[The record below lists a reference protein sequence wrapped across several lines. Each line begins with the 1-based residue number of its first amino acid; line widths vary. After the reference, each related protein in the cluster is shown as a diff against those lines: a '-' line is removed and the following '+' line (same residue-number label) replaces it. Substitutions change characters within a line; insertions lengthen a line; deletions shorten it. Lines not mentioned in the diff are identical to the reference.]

1 MSQSDRLLVLLA
13 AAVIGCGG
21 DGGTGPG
28 PVVNC
33 AEPTPV
39 ALPVGGFQL
48 VDASQ
53 TGCVEFAG
61 TAAAQEYLVVGY
73 SGAGQVT
80 QRGVSGG
87 FEFRVGAPAHA
98 MPSTDRRTLVGPD
111 LVPGLTAE
119 PGNALEFHEALRRRE
134 SALVASGAASLSPR
148 SQTAFR
154 GPPTVGQQDQF
165 RVCATLACLQFTPI
179 SATARV
185 VGQRGVIWVDNKP
198 TAGTEQLS
206 LADLQELGSLFDDY
220 LYPID
225 TTAFGSPS
233 DIDGSQ
239 RVDIVITE
247 RVNQLT
253 SDCSRGRVVGYFFGG
268 DLLATQPGSNQ
279 REVFFA
285 LAPRPTVG
293 NCPAVTRSTALR
305 ALPPVLIHELQHMIS
320 FNERVLRRG
329 RSDEVSWLNEGLSQ
343 FAEDLGQ
350 FLIPDSRCPTSSSC
364 FSQFGSSNLRNAY
377 EFMLDPED
385 TFLVSP
391 SDDGPTLEGRGASWL
406 FVRWLADH
414 FSSDTLRGT
423 TLTRALTSGSST
435 GAANIVAA
443 TGVPFSTLVGEWLS
457 TLWVNDLPGMPQA
470 GRLRYRTWN
479 FRSTY
484 ATNSPGTFPKAYPL
498 EPTLVTSGGSS
509 GSGTLKA
516 GTGRFLRVALGPGS
530 GPMQVRLT
538 GPGGVA
544 PAGALAARI
553 AVVRT
558 K

>member
-1 MSQSDRLLVLLA
+1 MSKSDRLLMVLA
-13 AAVIGCGG
+13 AAMIGCGG
-21 DGGTGPG
+21 SGGTGPG
-28 PVVNC
+28 PAVDC
-33 AEPTPV
+33 TSPTPV
-39 ALPVGGFQL
+39 TLLVGGFQL

-53 TGCVEFAG
+53 TGCIELSGAS
-61 TAAAQEYLVVGY
+61 AAQEYLVVAY

-80 QRGVSGG
+80 QSGVSGG
-87 FEFRVGAPAHA
+87 FELRVGPPAQA
-98 MPSTDRRTLVGPD
+98 AALTDRPSLVGPD
-111 LVPGLTAE
+111 LMPGLTAE

-134 SALVASGAASLSPR
+134 AALVASGAASLSPR
-148 SQTAFR
+148 GPPAMR

-165 RVCATLACLQFTPI
+165 RVCSTLACAQTTPI
-179 SATARV
+179 TATARV
-185 VGQRGVIWVDNKP
+185 VGQRGVIWVDNEP
-198 TAGTEQLS
+198 TGGTEQLS
-206 LADLQELGSLFDDY
+206 LADLEQLGSLFDDY

-225 TTAFGSPS
+225 TTAFGATS

-239 RVDIVITE
+239 RVDIVVTE

-253 SDCSRGRVVGYFFGG
+253 ADCTNGRVIGYFFGG
-268 DLLATQPGSNQ
+268 DLLVTQPGSNQ

-293 NCPAVTRSTALR
+293 NCPAVTRTTALR

-350 FLIPDSRCPTSSSC
+350 FLIPDSRCPASTSC
-364 FSQFGSSNLRNAY
+364 FSQFDGNNLHNAY
-377 EFMLDPED
+377 EFMLDPEA

-391 SDDGPTLEGRGASWL
+391 RDAGPTLEGRGASWL

-423 TLTRALTSGSST
+423 TLTRALTSGAST
-435 GAANIVAA
+435 GADNIAVA
-443 TGVPFSTLVGEWLS
+443 TGVPFATLVGEWLS
-457 TLWVNDLPGMPQA
+457 TLWVDELPGFPQA
-470 GRLRYRTWN
+470 GRLRYLTWN

-484 ATNSPGTFPKAYPL
+484 ATNSPGSFAKAYPL
-498 EPTLVTSGGSS
+498 EPTLVGIGGTS
-509 GSGTLKA
+509 GSGTLRA
-516 GTGRFLRVALGPGS
+516 GTGRFLRVALGSGS

-544 PAGALAARI
+544 PAGALSARI

-558 K
+558 R

>member
-1 MSQSDRLLVLLA
+1 MPKSDRPLMVLV

-21 DGGTGPG
+21 SGGTGPG

-33 AEPTPV
+33 AAPTPV
-39 ALPVGGFQL
+39 ALPIGGFQL

-53 TGCVEFAG
+53 TGCIELSG
-61 TAAAQEYLVVGY
+61 TTAAQEYLVVGY
-73 SGAGQVT
+73 SGSGQVT
-80 QRGVSGG
+80 QSGVSGG
-87 FEFRVGAPAHA
+87 FELRVGMPAQA
-98 MPSTDRRTLVGPD
+98 ALSAGQRSLVGRDP
-111 LVPGLTAE
+111 LSGFTAE
-119 PGNALEFHEALRRRE
+119 PGSAIQFHEGLRRRE
-134 SALVASGAASLSPR
+134 AALVASGAASLSPR
-148 SQTAFR
+148 GQPALR
-154 GPPTVGQQDQF
+154 DPPTVGQQDQF
-165 RVCATLACLQFTPI
+165 RVCSTLACGQITPI
-179 SATARV
+179 TATARV
-185 VGQRGVIWVDNKP
+185 VGQRGVIWVDNAP
-198 TAGTEQLS
+198 TGGADQLS
-206 LADLQELGSLFDDY
+206 LADLEQLGSLFDDY

-225 TTAFGSPS
+225 TTAFGATS

-239 RVDIVITE
+239 RVDIVVTE

-253 SDCSRGRVVGYFFGG
+253 TDCTNGRVVGYFFGG
-268 DLLATQPGSNQ
+268 DLLVTQPGSNQ

-285 LAPRPTVG
+285 LAPRPAVG
-293 NCPAVTRSTALR
+293 NCPAVTRATALR

-350 FLIPDSRCPTSSSC
+350 FLIPDSRCPASTSC

-377 EFMLDPED
+377 EFMLDPEA

-391 SDDGPTLEGRGASWL
+391 RNDGPTLEGRGASWL

-414 FSSDTLRGT
+414 FSTDTLRGT
-423 TLTRALTSGSST
+423 TLTRALTSGAPT
-435 GAANIVAA
+435 GADNIAAA
-443 TGVPFSTLVGEWLS
+443 TGVPFATLVGEWLS
-457 TLWVNDLPGMPQA
+457 TLWVDDLPGVPQT

-484 ATNSPGTFPKAYPL
+484 ATNSPGTFAKAYPL
-498 EPTLVTSGGSS
+498 EPTLVTSGTS
-509 GSGTLKA
+509 GSGTLRA
-516 GTGRFLRVALGPGS
+516 GTGRFLRVALSSGS

-544 PAGALAARI
+544 PAGTLSARI

-558 K
+558 R

>member
-1 MSQSDRLLVLLA
+1 MSESNRLLMVLATAL
-13 AAVIGCGG
+13 IGCGG
-21 DGGTGPG
+21 GGGTGPG

-33 AEPTPV
+33 ASPIPV
-39 ALPVGGFQL
+39 ALPVGGIQL

-61 TAAAQEYLVVGY
+61 VTAAEEYLVVGY

-80 QRGVSGG
+80 QSGVSGA
-87 FEFRVGAPAHA
+87 FEMRVGAPTQATV
-98 MPSTDRRTLVGPD
+98 MSDRRALAGRD
-111 LVPGLTAE
+111 LVPGLAAE
-119 PGNALEFHEALRRRE
+119 PENALAFHAMLRRRE
-134 SALVASGAASLSPR
+134 AALAASGAAELSPR
-148 SQTAFR
+148 SPAFLR
-154 GPPTVGQQDQF
+154 GPPTVGQQDGFQ
-165 RVCATLACLQFTPI
+165 VCATLACTQFTPI
-179 SATARV
+179 TATARV
-185 VGQRGVIWVDNKP
+185 VGERGVIWVDNAP
-198 TAGTEQLS
+198 TDGTEQLS
-206 LADLQELGSLFDDY
+206 LADLQQLGALFDDY

-225 TTAFGSPS
+225 TTAFGATS
-233 DIDGSQ
+233 DIDGNQ
-239 RVDIVITE
+239 RVDIVISE

-253 SDCSRGRVVGYFFGG
+253 TDCTNGRVVGYFFGG
-268 DLLATQPGSNQ
+268 DLLATHQGSNQ

-285 LAPRPTVG
+285 FAPRPTVG
-293 NCPAVTRSTALR
+293 NCPAVTRTTALR

-350 FLIPDSRCPTSSSC
+350 FLIPDLRCPTSTSC
-364 FSQFGSSNLRNAY
+364 FSQFGSGNLRNAY
-377 EFMLDPED
+377 EFMLDPEA

-391 SDDGPTLEGRGASWL
+391 RDDGPTLEGRGASWL
-406 FVRWLADH
+406 FIRWLADH

-423 TLTRALTSGSST
+423 TLTRALTSGAAT
-435 GAANIVAA
+435 GADNIASA
-443 TGVPFSTLVGEWLS
+443 TGVPFPTLVGEWLS
-457 TLWVNDLPGMPQA
+457 TLWVDDLPGFPQA

-484 ATNSPGTFPKAYPL
+484 ARNSPGTFPKAYPL
-498 EPTLVTSGGSS
+498 EPILVTSSGTS
-509 GSGTLKA
+509 GSGTLRG
-516 GTGRFLRVALGPGS
+516 GTGRFLRVALAAGN

-544 PAGALAARI
+544 PAGALSARI

>member
-1 MSQSDRLLVLLA
+1 MSQSDRLLMLLA
-13 AAVIGCGG
+13 TALIGCGG

-33 AEPTPV
+33 ASPTPV
-39 ALPVGGFQL
+39 SLPVGGFQL

-53 TGCVEFAG
+53 TGCIEIAG
-61 TAAAQEYLVVGY
+61 AGAAQEYLVVAY

-80 QRGVSGG
+80 QSGVSGG
-87 FEFRVGAPAHA
+87 FELRVGGPAQA
-98 MPSTDRRTLVGPD
+98 AASTGRHSLIGPE
-111 LVPGLTAE
+111 LMPGLIGE
-119 PGNALEFHEALRRRE
+119 PGNALAFHEALRRRE
-134 SALVASGAASLSPR
+134 AALVASGAASLSPE
-148 SQTAFR
+148 SQPAFR

-165 RVCATLACLQFTPI
+165 RVCATLACQKFTPI

-185 VGQRGVIWVDNKP
+185 VGQRGVIWVDNEP
-198 TAGTEQLS
+198 TSGIEQLS
-206 LADLQELGSLFDDY
+206 LTDLQDLSSLFDDY

-253 SDCSRGRVVGYFFGG
+253 TDCSRGRVVGYFFGG
-268 DLLATQPGSNQ
+268 DLLATQSGSNQ

-285 LAPRPTVG
+285 FAPRPTVG
-293 NCPAVTRSTALR
+293 NCPAVTRSSALR

-350 FLIPDSRCPTSSSC
+350 FLIPDSRCPTSTSC

-377 EFMLDPED
+377 EFMLDPEA

-391 SDDGPTLEGRGASWL
+391 GDDGPTLEGRGASWL

-423 TLTRALTSGSST
+423 TLTRALVSGSST
-435 GAANIVAA
+435 GAANIAAA
-443 TGVPFSTLVGEWLS
+443 TGVSFPTLVGEWLS
-457 TLWVNDLPGMPQA
+457 TLWVDDLPGVPQT

-479 FRSTY
+479 FRSSY
-484 ATNSPGTFPKAYPL
+484 AANSPGTFQKSYPL
-498 EPTLVTSGGSS
+498 EPSLVTSGGTS
-509 GSGTLKA
+509 GSGTLRA
-516 GTGRFLRVALGPGS
+516 GTGRFLRVASGPGS
-530 GPMQVRLT
+530 GPVQVRLT
-538 GPGGVA
+538 GPGSVA
-544 PAGALAARI
+544 PAGALVARI

>member
-1 MSQSDRLLVLLA
+1 V
-13 AAVIGCGG
+13 
-21 DGGTGPG
+21 
-28 PVVNC
+28 
-33 AEPTPV
+33 
-39 ALPVGGFQL
+39 

-53 TGCVEFAG
+53 TGCIEFAG
-61 TAAAQEYLVVGY
+61 VTAAEEYLVVGY

-80 QRGVSGG
+80 QSGVSGG
-87 FEFRVGAPAHA
+87 FELRVGAPVPTAVA
-98 MPSTDRRTLVGPD
+98 PARRALVGLD
-111 LVPGLTAE
+111 LVPGLAAE
-119 PGNALEFHEALRRRE
+119 PGTALEFHATLRRRE
-134 SALVASGAASLSPR
+134 AALAASGAASLSPP
-148 SQTAFR
+148 SLAALR
-154 GPPTVGQQDQF
+154 GPPTVGQQDVF
-165 RVCATLACLQFTPI
+165 RVCATLACVQFTPI
-179 SATARV
+179 TATARV
-185 VGQRGVIWVDNKP
+185 VGEHGVIWVDNEP
-198 TAGTEQLS
+198 TGGTEQLS
-206 LADLQELGSLFDDY
+206 LVDLQQLGSLFDDY

-225 TTAFGSPS
+225 TTAFGATS
-233 DIDGSQ
+233 DVDGSQ

-253 SDCSRGRVVGYFFGG
+253 SDCTNGRVVGYFFGG
-268 DLLATQPGSNQ
+268 DLLATQQGSNQ

-285 LAPRPTVG
+285 FAPRPTVG

-329 RSDEVSWLNEGLSQ
+329 RGDEVSWLNEGLSQ

-350 FLIPDSRCPTSSSC
+350 FLIPDSRCPASTSC

-377 EFMLDPED
+377 EFMTNPEA

-391 SDDGPTLEGRGASWL
+391 RDDGPSLEGRGASWL

-423 TLTRALTSGSST
+423 TLTRALTSGAAT
-435 GAANIVAA
+435 GADNIAAA
-443 TGVPFSTLVGEWLS
+443 TGVPFPTLVGEWLS
-457 TLWVNDLPGMPQA
+457 TLWADDLAGFPQA

-484 ATNSPGTFPKAYPL
+484 AANSPGTFPKAYPL
-498 EPTLVTSGGSS
+498 EPLLVTGAGTS
-509 GSGTLKA
+509 GSGTLRG
-516 GTGRFLRVALGPGS
+516 GTGRFLRVALGPGN

-544 PAGALAARI
+544 PAGALTARL